1 MCFLL
6 PAPIPLTVFVFKPSF
21 LLMTLF
27 LLGIAPWTSQAYIA
41 LTSVVTSCKNFKVRI
56 RSAAALSLPGRRE
69 HYGSADQYAQIWKA
83 LVTALQKSEDTMDF
97 LEFKYCASLRTQICQ
112 ALVHLLSLAS
122 APDLPCIK
130 ETLELNGG
138 MIQSY
143 ILQFLKSGAAGDD
156 TGAPHGPQE
165 RDQMVRMAQEHVSSV
180 QALAGDTAKRAI
192 MGFLQDTLTIYFDS
206 ISSDF
211 PQWTPL
217 IPSKTDFP
225 FDRSHIKPLPCYFTR
240 EVA

>member
-27 LLGIAPWTSQAYIA
+27 LLGIAPWTSQAYSA

-138 MIQSY
+138 MIQYY

-206 ISSDF
+206 I
-211 PQWTPL
+211 
-217 IPSKTDFP
+217 
-225 FDRSHIKPLPCYFTR
+225 RS
-240 EVA
+240 